1 LNEPNTDHENVTNE
15 PKLPNEANSGYE
27 NATNEPKL
35 PVTSNTSGRVDAVE
49 AIEQPM
55 ASNEANR
62 G

>member
-1 LNEPNTDHENVTNE
+1 VTNE